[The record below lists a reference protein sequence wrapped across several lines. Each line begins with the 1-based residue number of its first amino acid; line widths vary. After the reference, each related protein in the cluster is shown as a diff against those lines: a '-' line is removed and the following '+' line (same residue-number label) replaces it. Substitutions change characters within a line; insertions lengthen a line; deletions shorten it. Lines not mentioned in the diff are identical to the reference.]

1 MAQAST
7 HVPEESII
15 RFSEIPT
22 PSDSLTLVA
31 APDEG
36 GRTDFAADVRVGL
49 TAPRKWLPC
58 LYFYDEAG
66 SHLFEQI
73 CRLLEYY
80 PTRTERS
87 ILEAHANELV
97 AHGGHAV
104 DLVELGSGSASKT
117 RLLVE
122 ALLRRHGQLRFIPVD
137 ISRSILEE
145 SSLTLVEAYD
155 DLEVF
160 AVAGEYH
167 DGLDFLKAEG
177 GPPRLILWLG
187 SNVGNFQRPDAVHF
201 LQRLRAA
208 MRPSDRLLIGI
219 DLRKDPVVLL
229 AAYDDAAGIT
239 AAFNLNILARINR
252 ELGGHFE
259 LDRFRHSARWHE
271 SEGRIEMHL
280 VSDGACTVR
289 IDDLELAVPFADGES
304 IHTENSYK
312 YSLSEIEALAAA
324 AGFIVDGQWFDADRH
339 FSVNLWQPERS

>member
-1 MAQAST
+1 MSSTKSAS
-7 HVPEESII
+7 S
-15 RFSEIPT
+15 FSLSSSTNSAEI
-22 PSDSLTLVA
+22 A
-31 APDEG
+31 A
-36 GRTDFAADVRVGL
+36 
-49 TAPRKWLPC
+49 
-58 LYFYDEAG
+58 
-66 SHLFEQI
+66 LFEHQ
-73 CRLLEYY
+73 
-80 PTRTERS
+80 
-87 ILEAHANELV
+87 
-97 AHGGHAV
+97 V

-117 RLLVE
+117 RLLIQ
-122 ALLRRHGQLRFIPVD
+122 ALINQHGPLRFMPID
-137 ISRSILEE
+137 ISRFALEE
-145 SSLTLVEAYD
+145 SAKSLVEEFEG
-155 DLEVF
+155 LEIL
-160 AVAGEYH
+160 AVAGEYT
-167 DGLDFLKAEG
+167 DGLEYLKQSTDQ
-177 GPPRLILWLG
+177 PRLILWLG
-187 SNVGNFQRPDAVHF
+187 SNIGNFGRQDAATFFHRVHDAMQPNDRF
-201 LQRLRAA
+201 LV
-208 MRPSDRLLIGI
+208 GI
-219 DLRKDPVVLL
+219 DLRKDPAVLL